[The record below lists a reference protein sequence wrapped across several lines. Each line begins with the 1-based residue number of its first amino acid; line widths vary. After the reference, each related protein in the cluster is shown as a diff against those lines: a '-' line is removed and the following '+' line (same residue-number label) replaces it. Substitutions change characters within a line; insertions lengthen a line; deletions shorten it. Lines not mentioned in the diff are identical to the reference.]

1 MEKEKLDPFEEAY
14 IYCMLYG
21 IGFVKITREGVEA
34 VGPNQLHQVV
44 EALKWQKENSINLED
59 LEKCNHQ

>member
-1 MEKEKLDPFEEAY
+1 VKDHELNPFEEAY
-14 IYCMLYG
+14 INCMLYG

-34 VGPNQLHQVV
+34 LKPDQFYQVA

-59 LEKCNHQ
+59 NNDNI